1 MGTND
6 GPTVADTG
14 EPPYDHDMDRRL
26 TVLETRFDTLLP
38 NLAIKSDLEA
48 LRSEVRAGL
57 EKLRGEFRS
66 ELEKLRGEFRAELE
80 KLRSDQ
86 LKMHNDFM
94 KWIIGLCISLFVAVI
109 GFDIAILNAVNKAAP
124 AKQTPAAVAA
134 NSAVPQPPSIGV
146 AR

>member
-6 GPTVADTG
+6 GPTVADGG
-14 EPPYDHDMDRRL
+14 EPSYDHEMDRRL

-38 NLAIKSDLEA
+38 TLATKSDDLHA
-48 LRSEVRAGL
+48 GSEKISGDFGA
-57 EKLRGEFRS
+57 
-66 ELEKLRGEFRAELE
+66 ELKELRGEFRAEFE
-80 KLRSDQ
+80 KLRTDQ

-109 GFDIAILNAVNKAAP
+109 GFDIAILNAVNKVTP
-124 AKQTPAAVAA
+124 AKQTAAAIAA
-134 NSAVPQPPSIGV
+134 KSSVPSPPSIGA